1 MENNMAHKV
10 HTFLQ
15 VFFLLATLFVA
26 GTSHAAS
33 QEEAMLLDEFE
44 LRSSLLNSNQG
55 GNANSV
61 ESQVNPNTYL
71 DQVRNGQLLPGEQR
85 IEELLPP
92 SEAGLPAPYGA
103 NLFAG
108 GYESERVDGLNE
120 DYLVAPGDKISIW
133 MWGAVNLSQVVTVD
147 NQGNIFLPEIGP
159 IKLIN
164 TPASKVNSLVTSHIR
179 KVYKSNVKVYVNL
192 LSPTPISVYVTGPV
206 IRPGQYAGM
215 ASDSVLYYLKR
226 AGGIDADRGSYRK
239 ISVIRDEEEIITF
252 DLYEF
257 LRHGVLPEFSFKD
270 KDVILVSQQGATVT
284 VMAGARN
291 SFRFEFKDDSAL
303 GEELSHYA
311 RPLSSI
317 SHVGV
322 AGTRTDGPFSVYLP
336 FKQFAEFEL
345 MDGDRLLFN
354 DDWHAQIYDIKVS
367 GSHLG
372 PSHYT
377 VKKRTR
383 LHDLLSHVEIDPKL
397 ADFENIYLLR
407 KSVAKKQKEMIDQ
420 ALDRLERSV
429 YTAPVQSSGEG
440 AIRTQEA
447 RLVSDFVRRAKQ
459 IKPLGKVIVSE
470 NGNIANILLEQGDEI
485 VIPQKSDLVHV
496 GGEVLLPQSVV
507 HNPNA
512 TIEDYIAWAGGYTE
526 RANHERIIVVHAN
539 GLVSYIEE
547 SSSSWLVHSQ
557 SDNKIKPGDQVLVL
571 PKVDAKIMQ
580 AVKDM
585 TQIIYQ
591 IAVAA
596 NVAID

>member
-1 MENNMAHKV
+1 MNSYLLDTKQLHIR
-10 HTFLQ
+10 LL
-15 VFFLLATLFVA
+15 FLLAIALT
-26 GTSHAAS
+26 GSIGHSAS

-44 LRSSLLNSNQG
+44 LRSSLLNSNQTD
-55 GNANSV
+55 NTNSV
-61 ESQVNPNTYL
+61 QQVNPKTYL
-71 DQVRNGQLLPGEQR
+71 DQNRNGQLLPGEQR
-85 IEELLPP
+85 IEKLLPP

-159 IKLIN
+159 IKLSN

-179 KVYKSNVKVYVNL
+179 KVYKSNVEVYVNL
-192 LSPTPISVYVTGPV
+192 LSPTPVSVYVTGPV

-215 ASDSVLYYLKR
+215 ASDSILYYLKR
-226 AGGIDADRGSYRK
+226 AGGIDADRGSYRE
-239 ISVIRDEEEIITF
+239 ISVIRDEKEVIKF

-257 LRHGVLPEFSFKD
+257 LRNGVLPEFSFKD
-270 KDVILVSQQGATVT
+270 KDVILVSQQGSTVT

-291 SFRFEFKDDSAL
+291 SFRFEFKDDSAK
-303 GEELSHYA
+303 GKELSHYA

-322 AGTRTDGPFSVYLP
+322 AGTRPDGPFSVYLP
-336 FKQFAEFEL
+336 FEQFSDFEL
-345 MDGDRLLFN
+345 MDGDKLLFN

-383 LHDLLSHVEIDPKL
+383 LHDLLSHVEIDPEL

-407 KSVAKKQKEMIDQ
+407 KSVAEKQKEMIDQ

-459 IKPLGKVIVSE
+459 VKPLGKVIVSE

-507 HNPNA
+507 FNPNA
-512 TIEDYIAWAGGYTE
+512 SIEDYIAWAGGYTE

-539 GLVSYIEE
+539 GLVSYFEQ
-547 SSSSWLVHSQ
+547 SSSSWMIHSQ
-557 SDNKIKPGDQVLVL
+557 NENKIKPGDQVLVL